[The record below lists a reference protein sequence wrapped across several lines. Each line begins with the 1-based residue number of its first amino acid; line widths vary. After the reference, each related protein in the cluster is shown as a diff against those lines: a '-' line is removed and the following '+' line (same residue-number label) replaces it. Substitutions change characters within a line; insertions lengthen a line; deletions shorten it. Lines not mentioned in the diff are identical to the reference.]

1 MSINNINQAYVA
13 LVGCFPRF
21 GDKSFSPFSVCVRVP
36 RACVRACVR
45 EKRKIE
51 GEGGTGGAGVDRDG
65 GKKPKER
72 EEERKEKS
80 ARKTAEEKKTGV
92 QAEADTGEDSCSLL
106 SGS

>member
-1 MSINNINQAYVA
+1 MTSDAVR
-13 LVGCFPRF
+13 LVNVLTYY
-21 GDKSFSPFSVCVRVP
+21 KMISVRCVRACVRV
-36 RACVRACVR
+36 RACACVRACVR